1 VVALHH
7 ALFVTSLD
15 ISLNPRITWRG
26 AAALSELLDTVNIKQ
41 HARHQS
47 AIESSPRPPPCLRRL
62 ALDGLPIGDAGGRAL
77 CDRLICNDALTRLSA
92 RGCGIGA
99 ASAGSLGWML
109 QENATLEVLR
119 IGWNSL
125 GALGAAKLSS
135 GLRANGTLRIL
146 ELSYNGLGQAGASHV
161 GRALVDNGGLTE
173 LDLSS
178 NGVGSRACSVIADAL
193 SRNTR
198 LAVLHLNS
206 NPLGG
211 DGGRRLL
218 QTLAG
223 SDSLKRIALQGSTFA
238 DDPIV
243 VSEKIFSRRNPNGKY
258 TLDLKDPSHRQL
270 VAELVSLRQ
279 CQGESTWQQAQLNAQ
294 PLDPQI
300 IDDWTERLPEEGV
313 LQVAFA
319 AAEGPPLD
327 VLPITEGDFQC
338 VRQEMSQEG
347 ASDYWR
353 LTLIQLM
360 TGTFF
365 FSAAQVDRVVAARL
379 LEASAKEGH
388 WRTDPLKT
396 NFRNV
401 LVDDQEVEVENP
413 ATFQVPKRGYMQL
426 DYVSISDVRSGKA
439 PIAARRVPVD
449 DYVFFQLVGVVQA
462 LLALENSNKGPAEG
476 DASGKEDKGA
486 TRASKRSAKSK
497 SKGRGKKG
505 KKQSQLSAEEP
516 AAQQQG
522 EETSG
527 SMHIPLPSG
536 NAHSQRRGAI
546 MSPRAAKFSEVFRKH
561 LAQVEQLRMSG
572 MPAGVAWRTILQR
585 LRELGV
591 VTEQFAA
598 VWDGEM
604 PSLAPLD
611 VVRSF
616 SSRVFVRCDQVIDL
630 LAVFGDTNQAPGYS
644 PPSGSARVELI
655 QIVFCRIVDLNHFA
669 SVLKKLPPEEQT
681 EVHRRLG
688 VLNTVPMARMDHL
701 HLDGLHFCLRLHRG
715 DEAAMCAQMCTV
727 AAGVPRGQ
735 VFRDTCINGC
745 PMSIPE
751 NERMMKSIVKLG
763 RRVQQPGALR
773 KRRMLQLV
781 RVAIRACCSSSEG
794 HLPHGL
800 NLPAISCNK
809 EVHS

>member
-1 VVALHH
+1 M
-7 ALFVTSLD
+7 
-15 ISLNPRITWRG
+15 
-26 AAALSELLDTVNIKQ
+26 Q
-41 HARHQS
+41 
-47 AIESSPRPPPCLRRL
+47 
-62 ALDGLPIGDAGGRAL
+62 
-77 CDRLICNDALTRLSA
+77 
-92 RGCGIGA
+92 
-99 ASAGSLGWML
+99 
-109 QENATLEVLR
+109 
-119 IGWNSL
+119 
-125 GALGAAKLSS
+125 
-135 GLRANGTLRIL
+135 
-146 ELSYNGLGQAGASHV
+146 
-161 GRALVDNGGLTE
+161 
-173 LDLSS
+173 
-178 NGVGSRACSVIADAL
+178 VIADAL

-279 CQGESTWQQAQLNAQ
+279 CQGESTWQQAQFNAQ
-294 PLDPQI
+294 PLDPKT
-300 IDDWTERLPEEGV
+300 IDDWTERIPEEGI
-313 LQVAFA
+313 LQVAFV

-327 VLPITEGDFQC
+327 VLPITESDFQC
-338 VRQEMSQEG
+338 MRREMAQEG

-365 FSAAQVDRVVAARL
+365 FSAAQAFELLSTFHWRSERIEAAAFLMGRVVDPKNVSVMTSAFSHSDLRQFFSMLGILAFFKPENPTGRYKLQLSRQVDRVVAARL
-379 LEASAKEGH
+379 LEAGAKEGH

-401 LVDDQEVEVENP
+401 LIDDQEVEVENP
-413 ATFQVPKRGYMQL
+413 ASFQVPKKGHMQL

-449 DYVFFQLVGVVQA
+449 DYVFFQLLGVVKA
-462 LLALENSNKGPAEG
+462 LLTLEDSNKSAAEG

-497 SKGRGKKG
+497 SKGKGKKG

-655 QIVFCRIVDLNHFA
+655 QIVFCRIVDL
-669 SVLKKLPPEEQT
+669 K
-681 EVHRRLG
+681 
-688 VLNTVPMARMDHL
+688 
-701 HLDGLHFCLRLHRG
+701 
-715 DEAAMCAQMCTV
+715 
-727 AAGVPRGQ
+727 
-735 VFRDTCINGC
+735 
-745 PMSIPE
+745 
-751 NERMMKSIVKLG
+751 
-763 RRVQQPGALR
+763 
-773 KRRMLQLV
+773 
-781 RVAIRACCSSSEG
+781 
-794 HLPHGL
+794 
-800 NLPAISCNK
+800 
-809 EVHS
+809 